1 MVKSRPIG
9 ISINVRKFRISM
21 IPLDVA
27 FDESGNTGQ
36 NLFDTEAPIFTIGS
50 IRLELEA
57 AREAASAFN
66 GLRAEELKFSKLR
79 RRSSG
84 RRAIQ
89 AFLERKEICSQNV
102 QVYAVSKPFMVVTKF
117 CDHFVEPSFRRMTG
131 RNFYEADR
139 QVATAN
145 LLHHLMPTFLGSVW
159 TSFLASFVAFVRH
172 REDRT
177 LWVDFRD
184 KAELIYNSLGT
195 SEPRLAA
202 YFGLVLESEAR
213 RDALAE
219 AISDD
224 ELDPL
229 FTCYVALADSWGQR
243 LNQRFR
249 VLADESRVLSARAE
263 LFRKLSDPRL
273 KRTVTGEG
281 ERTTVFPLLVEDIV
295 TVDSK
300 SDVRVQLADIIA
312 GAAVAALGERSS
324 DTDKEEAEFP
334 DRLQSL
340 MCDKQL
346 FSGGVWPYRSLDQ
359 MFRDLQS
366 RPKASNSISAPDHIA
381 RVLSRQNDA

>member
-1 MVKSRPIG
+1 MVPE
-9 ISINVRKFRISM
+9 
-21 IPLDVA
+21 VA

-36 NLFDTEAPIFTIGS
+36 NLFDAEAPIFTIGS

-57 AREAASAFN
+57 ARAAASAFT

-84 RRAIQ
+84 KRTIL
-89 AFLERKEICSQNV
+89 AFLERDEICSQNV

-145 LLHHLMPTFLGSVW
+145 LLHHLMPTFLGSTW
-159 TSFLASFVAFVRH
+159 ISFLASFVAFVRH
-172 REDRT
+172 REDRA
-177 LWVDFRD
+177 LWGDFRD

-195 SEPRLAA
+195 SEPRLAM
-202 YFGLVLESEAR
+202 YFGLVLESAAR
-213 RDALAE
+213 WEALAE

-249 VLADESRVLSARAE
+249 VLADESRVLSTNADTLR
-263 LFRKLSDPRL
+263 RLSDPRL
-273 KRTVTGEG
+273 KRTVTGDG
-281 ERTTVFPLLVEDIV
+281 ERTSVFPLLVEDIV
-295 TVDSK
+295 TLDSK
-300 SDVRVQLADIIA
+300 SDVRVQMADVIA
-312 GAAVAALGERSS
+312 GAAVAALREGSS
-324 DTDKEEAEFP
+324 NTDKEEAEFN
-334 DRLQSL
+334 DRLQSI
-340 MCDKQL
+340 MGDKQL

-359 MFRDLQS
+359 MFRDLQA
-366 RPKASNSISAPDHIA
+366 RPKSLNSISAPDHVA
-381 RVLSRQNDA
+381 RVLSRQSDA